1 MSEFNP
7 DNSATFI
14 NYVSHTNSSVA
25 QCISF
30 TSAQSDNE
38 SAIIRN
44 QTTYIEAKKPH
55 SSVVEFE
62 KLAY

>member
-1 MSEFNP
+1 MSQFNS
-7 DNSATFI
+7 DNSAAFI

-30 TSAQSDNE
+30 TSAKSDNE

-44 QTTYIEAKKPH
+44 QTTYTEARKTH
-55 SSVVEFE
+55 CSVVEPE
-62 KLAY
+62 QLVY